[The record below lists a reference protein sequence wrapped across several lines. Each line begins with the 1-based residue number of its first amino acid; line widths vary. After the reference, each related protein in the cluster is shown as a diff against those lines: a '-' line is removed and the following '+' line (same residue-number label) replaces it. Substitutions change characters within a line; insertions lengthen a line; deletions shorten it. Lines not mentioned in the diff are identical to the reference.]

1 MTTAAPPTLAER
13 LMSVPTGRLTVR
25 LSLAQTAFARA
36 QTSFDRLKAMR
47 EIEAVR
53 IEMKRRGLVVT
64 A

>member
-1 MTTAAPPTLAER
+1 MNTSAPPTLAER
-13 LMSVPTGRLTVR
+13 LMNVPTGRLAVR

-36 QTSFDRLKAMR
+36 QTSFARLKAMD

-53 IEMKRRGLVVT
+53 TEMVRRGFKVT